1 MITEKHECD
10 NQYKINLY
18 KNNDDILL
26 LDVFVDNKEKH
37 IIKLASYTD
46 NIIRYDKYKILIIH
60 FMEHW
65 KLGHDCEK
73 AYKKIDSIKIN
84 LNKIFPSLKDYNI
97 YNGDCIKNLISITL
111 IKKDLLREFSPQI
124 DENKILLRWW

>member
-1 MITEKHECD
+1 MIVQKYECD

-46 NIIRYDKYKILIIH
+46 NIIRYHKYKMYYKY

-65 KLGHDCEK
+65 KLGYDCEE

-97 YNGDCIKNLISITL
+97 YNGECIKNLISVTL